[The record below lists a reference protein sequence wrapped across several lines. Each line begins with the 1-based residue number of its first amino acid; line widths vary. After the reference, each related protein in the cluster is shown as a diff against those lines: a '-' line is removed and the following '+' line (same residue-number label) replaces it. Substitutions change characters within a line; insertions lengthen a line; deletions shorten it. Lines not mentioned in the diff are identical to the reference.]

1 MIAAFSSADQ
11 LRRRPA
17 PVNTSMR
24 RTGSGIC
31 LCSEIDMCRSLH
43 RLRDSPFCRHAN
55 RWCPNTAY
63 GAIAGRDIHA
73 AAQGYRQMGKVAAN
87 TDPFLMPVPSGSRR
101 ARVRVAEGY
110 AIVYVVANCLDACPF
125 RRQTTEQRPS
135 GVRKTVGFA
144 IPATQQKL
152 QRLVGQIFYRDL
164 SGIG

>member
-1 MIAAFSSADQ
+1 MIAAFSAADQ

-63 GAIAGRDIHA
+63 VETVRVSRFEVEIEKSALLLAGD
-73 AAQGYRQMGKVAAN
+73 AQGRN
-87 TDPFLMPVPSGSRR
+87 RR
-101 ARVRVAEGY
+101 GPDLQPRFP
-110 AIVYVVANCLDACPF
+110 L
-125 RRQTTEQRPS
+125 QRP
-135 GVRKTVGFA
+135 
-144 IPATQQKL
+144 
-152 QRLVGQIFYRDL
+152 
-164 SGIG
+164 

>member
-63 GAIAGRDIHA
+63 GPTPPR
-73 AAQGYRQMGKVAAN
+73 Y
-87 TDPFLMPVPSGSRR
+87 
-101 ARVRVAEGY
+101 E
-110 AIVYVVANCLDACPF
+110 
-125 RRQTTEQRPS
+125 
-135 GVRKTVGFA
+135 
-144 IPATQQKL
+144 
-152 QRLVGQIFYRDL
+152 
-164 SGIG
+164 GIGITLPPLCCQKRRCGLGQSGLHIDHGSVLVEHADLDGSLQIIRLRHALPPQAYNHVALAVTSAKASVTTNLFKAR